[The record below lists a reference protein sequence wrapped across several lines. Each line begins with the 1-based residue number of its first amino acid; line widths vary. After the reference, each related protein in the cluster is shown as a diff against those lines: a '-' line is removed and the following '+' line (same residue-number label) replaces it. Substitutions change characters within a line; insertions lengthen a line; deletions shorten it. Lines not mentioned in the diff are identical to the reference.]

1 MRILNTIVLLNLSF
15 SLDCVELTIMFSL
28 KSVECP
34 PPFNQKGREYPSQLE
49 LRILTS
55 QIGLVEC
62 NTMLDLRLYWLTP
75 HKLGTSIILFPII
88 CSTLWLEHIIHI
100 WNGLAFVLT
109 FFSEKF
115 YTFSYKDNDINS
127 YKSIFK
133 NDMSFKLLKK
143 TY

>member
-75 HKLGTSIILFPII
+75 HKLGTSIILFLII
-88 CSTLWLEHIIHI
+88 CSTLCLEHIIHI

-109 FFSEKF
+109 FLSKKF

-143 TY
+143 SC